1 MKDKIQTISG
11 TSCRES
17 RGRCDGIDKS
27 DNKTNNE
34 KYDEEAI
41 KREGKANHFKRRWDR
56 TKNKLKRRQSHW
68 EQHKEDDQAENRPM
82 TSIGEWFQGET
93 KWGNE

>member
-1 MKDKIQTISG
+1 M
-11 TSCRES
+11 E
-17 RGRCDGIDKS
+17 IDKS

-41 KREGKANHFKRRWDR
+41 EREGKANHFKRRWDR

-68 EQHKEDDQAENRPM
+68 EQHKEDDQAKNRPM